1 MTVTEGIERIEQRLA
16 TPDQW
21 GQGKFALDKDGNDV
35 AVMDSRAV
43 KFCLIGAIDT
53 TFGIGNPLREK
64 VLGYIRPVIWQKCH
78 DLRMTISVF
87 NDFPSTTHSDVLD
100 VLSKAKRR
108 SESDAS
114 QGQDSQQP
122 R

>member
-21 GQGKFALDKDGNDV
+21 VQGKFALDKDGNDV

-78 DLRMTISVF
+78 DLMTISMF

-114 QGQDSQQP
+114 QGQDS
-122 R
+122 